1 MRPSKMRVA
10 KKAAAVYTAT
20 APLGVPHCKESTR
33 MGQFFPDTDQ
43 FPLVDQIKNLG
54 DDELL
59 DFWEETQYLERMLVE
74 DESPEADHS
83 VEYERVILQELMLRS
98 CRRTLESG
106 R

>member
-1 MRPSKMRVA
+1 
-10 KKAAAVYTAT
+10 
-20 APLGVPHCKESTR
+20 
-33 MGQFFPDTDQ
+33 MGQFFPNAGQ
-43 FPLVDQIKNLG
+43 FPLEDQIKNLG

-74 DESPEADHS
+74 DDETEDDHS

-98 CRRTLESG
+98 CRRTLAAG

>member
-1 MRPSKMRVA
+1 
-10 KKAAAVYTAT
+10 
-20 APLGVPHCKESTR
+20 
-33 MGQFFPDTDQ
+33 MGQFFPDADQ
-43 FPLVDQIKNLG
+43 FPLEDQIKNLG

-74 DESPEADHS
+74 EEPNEPDHS

-98 CRRTLESG
+98 CRRTLENG

>member
-1 MRPSKMRVA
+1 
-10 KKAAAVYTAT
+10 
-20 APLGVPHCKESTR
+20 
-33 MGQFFPDTDQ
+33 MGQFFPDADQ
-43 FPLVDQIKNLG
+43 FPLEDQIKNLG

-74 DESPEADHS
+74 EDNAEPNHS

-98 CRRTLESG
+98 CRRTLAAG